1 MSGRDQPGAEAGAG
15 AAAAPAGGGGPAAPA
30 GGGPAR
36 AAAGGAGLPPEAWAA
51 ALASLPAMG
60 PARLRAVLGAWGPE
74 EAWARVAAGAGCSAP
89 SVAAACRPEPAAV
102 AVLWRVAAR
111 RLLVPAVWDAHLR
124 AGVAVLLPGAPGFP
138 AVLATDQDPPAVLFA
153 RGQPSALDG
162 RRVAIVGARRC
173 TRYGRDVAYE
183 LGHDLAADGVRVVSG
198 LALGIDGAAHRG
210 ALTADAGPPVGVVGS
225 GLDVVYPRSN
235 AELWDGVARHGL
247 LLSEAPLR
255 ARPEAWRF
263 PVRNRVIAALSE
275 VVVVVE
281 SAETGG
287 SRHTV
292 EAAMARDRQVMAVPG
307 SVRSPL
313 SSYPN
318 SLLADGC
325 HPVRDALDVLVALGL
340 STARGPLATEARPAP
355 GPAEAPVLEALGWE
369 PATFDE
375 LCARTGQGPAE
386 VSVALARLQGAGW
399 VTERGGWWERVGR

>member
-1 MSGRDQPGAEAGAG
+1 MSGPVGPGAPDGGG
-15 AAAAPAGGGGPAAPA
+15 AAVPSGPGGGRPVSPRPENAAT
-30 GGGPAR
+30 
-36 AAAGGAGLPPEAWAA
+36 GLPPEAWAA
-51 ALASLPAMG
+51 ALAGLPAMG
-60 PARLRAVLGAWGPE
+60 PARLRAVLGAWTPE
-74 EAWARVAAGAGCSAP
+74 EAWARVAAGAGCSAA

-111 RLLVPAVWDAHLR
+111 RVLVPAVWEAHQR

-138 AVLATDQDPPAVLFA
+138 EELAADQDPPAVLFA
-153 RGQPSALDG
+153 RGRLSALDG
-162 RRVAIVGARRC
+162 RRVAVVGTRRC

-183 LGHDLAADGVRVVSG
+183 LGRDLAAAGVRVVSG

-210 ALTADAGPPVGVVGS
+210 ALAAGAAPPVAVVGS
-225 GLDVVYPRSN
+225 GLDVVYPKSH
-235 AELWDGVARHGL
+235 ADLWDDVARHGL

-281 SAETGG
+281 SAERGG

-292 EAAMARDRQVMAVPG
+292 EAAAARDRQVMAVPG
-307 SVRSPL
+307 SVRSPV
-313 SSYPN
+313 SAYPN

-340 STARGPLATEARPAP
+340 SSARGLVAGEVRPPP

-369 PATFDE
+369 PATFDD
-375 LCARTGQGPAE
+375 LCARTGQSPAQ
-386 VSVALARLQGAGW
+386 VSVALARLQADRW
-399 VTERGGWWERVGR
+399 VAERAGWWERLGP